1 MKYVLIAWGLGLTYS
16 SSTIESLAYICAPY
30 NFDDICFIYPMTV
43 GTILALDKKYDIS
56 TQLLTIDRSFIIQ
69 RYQLAYGE
77 DFDINNIPTPLE
89 YLMMSCEIDNEFLLE
104 LKNAFLTFIREEV
117 TILISS
123 CQIVIGSPLDKRI
136 IDNDNFSD
144 FQNVVRL
151 QNKIAEVAKIPENE
165 SERAKHFRE
174 KRELRDAVKRKQQG
188 ANAPSFLDLM
198 SAMCAYGVG
207 ITPLNIKD
215 MSLFALYHQLNVNG
229 SKERYNTEMHFLY
242 GGADPKKLKPQ
253 YWITNNNQ

>member
-1 MKYVLIAWGLGLTYS
+1 MKCVVTEWGIQLTYS
-16 SSTIESLAYICAPY
+16 NETVENLAYIGAPY

-43 GTILALDKKYDIS
+43 GTTLALDKKYDVS
-56 TQLLTIDRSFIIQ
+56 LQLLTIDRSFIIQ
-69 RYQLAYGE
+69 KYQLAYGE
-77 DFDINNIPTPLE
+77 DFNISDIPTPLD
-89 YLMMSCEIDNEFLLE
+89 YLMMSCELDNEFLLE

-136 IDNDNFSD
+136 IDNNNFSD
-144 FQNVVRL
+144 FQNIVRL
-151 QNKIAEVAKIPENE
+151 QNKIPEVAKIPENE

>member
-1 MKYVLIAWGLGLTYS
+1 MKYVPIAWGLRLTYS
-16 SSTIESLAYICAPY
+16 SSIIESLAYIGAPY

-43 GTILALDKKYDIS
+43 GTTLALDKKYDIS
-56 TQLLTIDRSFIIQ
+56 LQLVTIDRGFIIQ
-69 RYQLAYGE
+69 KYQSAYGE
-77 DFDINNIPTPLE
+77 DFNVSDAPTPLE
-89 YLMMSCEIDNEFLLE
+89 YLMASCELDSEFLLE
-104 LKNAFLTFIREEV
+104 FKNAFFTFIREEV
-117 TILISS
+117 TILIPS

-136 IDNDNFSD
+136 IDNNNFSD
-144 FQNVVRL
+144 FQNIVRL
-151 QNKIAEVAKIPENE
+151 QNKIPGVAKIPENE

-174 KRELRDAVKRKQQG
+174 KRELRDAIKRKQQG

-198 SAMCAYGVG
+198 SAICAYGVG
-207 ITPLNIKD
+207 ITPLNVKD
-215 MSLFALYHQLNVNG
+215 MSLFALYHQLSVNG

>member
-1 MKYVLIAWGLGLTYS
+1 
-16 SSTIESLAYICAPY
+16 
-30 NFDDICFIYPMTV
+30 
-43 GTILALDKKYDIS
+43 
-56 TQLLTIDRSFIIQ
+56 
-69 RYQLAYGE
+69 
-77 DFDINNIPTPLE
+77 
-89 YLMMSCEIDNEFLLE
+89 MMSCEIDNEFLLE